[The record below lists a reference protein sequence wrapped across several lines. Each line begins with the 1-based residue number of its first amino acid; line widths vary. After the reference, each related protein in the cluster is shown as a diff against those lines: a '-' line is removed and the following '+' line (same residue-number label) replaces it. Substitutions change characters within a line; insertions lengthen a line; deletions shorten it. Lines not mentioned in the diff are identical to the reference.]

1 MGKETSKRIQTSFLN
16 SAEKKALIWMAKRLP
31 KWMTSDC
38 LTYIGVAGSVLFLI
52 GGILACYN
60 IYYLWISILGLVIH
74 WYGDSMDGT
83 LARVRETQRPVYGFF
98 IDHTLDAVTTAFI
111 CIGAGFSPMFRM
123 DVALLVLTGYL
134 ALSVYTYIRI
144 ILKNEFCL
152 TYGKFG
158 PTEFRLLLIIICL
171 LYMYTPMNQYQYEIL
186 SCSFSIFDILGIII
200 SAILIL
206 IYLIQF
212 IKDKAIFAKQDP
224 LKK

>member
-1 MGKETSKRIQTSFLN
+1 MGKETSKRIQTSLLN
-16 SAEKKALIWMAKRLP
+16 SVEKKALIWMAQRQP
-31 KWMTSDC
+31 EWVTSDL

-52 GGILACYN
+52 GGILAKCN
-60 IYYLWISILGLVIH
+60 NYYLWISILGLVIH

-83 LARVRETQRPVYGFF
+83 LARVRDIQRPLYGFF
-98 IDHTLDAVTTAFI
+98 IDHTLDVVTTAVI
-111 CIGAGFSPMFRM
+111 CIGAGLSPMFKM
-123 DVALLVLTGYL
+123 EVALFVLTGYL
-134 ALSVYTYIRI
+134 ALSVYTYIGI

-158 PTEFRLLLIIICL
+158 PTEFRLVLVIMSI
-171 LYMYTPMNQYQYEIL
+171 LYMYTSMSEYQYVIFSY
-186 SCSFSIFDILGIII
+186 SCGIFDILGIVISII
-200 SAILIL
+200 LGL